1 MKSEDVRLSREACVC
16 VCVGEKCFFLPSLV
30 SKKET
35 SAGEKVEKENTG
47 ASDSDDQPSYN
58 YRGIICLLFFLY

>member
-1 MKSEDVRLSREACVC
+1 M
-16 VCVGEKCFFLPSLV
+16 CVGEKCFFLPSLV